1 MAATAPTAPDIVPR
15 PLCAPGQAKFFWRP
29 PTSNGGEPVTKYTL
43 ACEAISYSQDLSANV
58 ANYVVT
64 GLTDKVELT
73 FTITAT
79 NSVGTG
85 PAATFR
91 SIQTGTTPFGPTQ
104 ATLTKVN
111 QTTFQ
116 LDWDQ
121 STLAVEALPKWFRI
135 RGYPST
141 PLLSSF
147 SLTAYNYDRRAVIP
161 NLSTNT
167 YYQFL
172 VQAIN
177 DVGYCR
183 PFAFTP
189 TTLLTQDYPL
199 TVGTSSSLLIYAR
212 ALNGNRAVGGP
223 TSLGALTIN
232 SQGIGG
238 HEVTVANATTISSF
252 TASSWFSSTA
262 DSLSSW
268 VVVKGNL
275 TINSGITFTPSV
287 RKLFTVLYV
296 AGNLVNNGTISM
308 TARGASHSGTTARN
322 IRIATGSFSAV
333 TDPQVPAAGGAGGPS
348 GYAGGIEITNI
359 SGVAGSAGTGGGT
372 GGGGSGAAPI
382 NSSVGLGSA
391 GTSFSG
397 GCGGGAGG
405 RSTAANAAANGGAG
419 GNADRADIGNSF
431 DFEGGGGNPG
441 GTNPMFTAPRNQGR
455 SGTGGVLIVI
465 VEGSIS
471 GTGTI
476 EARGVLNE
484 NPLPWETNPTTG
496 SSGFLM
502 GGSTGGGSVTVMY
515 GGTNSITPLAGGGNI
530 ADSPN
535 PWKRWGGSGGAGTAR
550 ALKLA

>member
-43 ACEAISYSQDLSANV
+43 ACEALAYSQDLSANV
-58 ANYVVT
+58 ANFTVT

-79 NSVGTG
+79 NSVGTSA
-85 PAATFR
+85 PATFR

-183 PFAFTP
+183 PFAFTA

-199 TVGTSSSLLIYAR
+199 TVGSSSSLLIYAR

-262 DSLSSW
+262 DTLSSW

-275 TINSGITFTPSV
+275 TINSGITFIPSV

-348 GYAGGIEITNI
+348 GYYGGAEIQN
-359 SGVAGSAGTGGGT
+359 VAGVDGSPGTSGGT
-372 GGGGSGAAPI
+372 GGGGSGSCPI
-382 NSSVGLGSA
+382 SLTVGLGSA

-405 RSTAANAAANGGAG
+405 RTSASNAAANGGAG
-419 GNADRADIGNSF
+419 GQAERSDVGSAF
-431 DFEGGGGNPG
+431 DFDGGGGNSG
-441 GTNPMFTAPRNQGR
+441 GTNPTFTAPRNQGR

-471 GTGTI
+471 GTGSI
-476 EARGVLNE
+476 QANGILNE
-484 NPLPWETNPTTG
+484 NTLRWEIDPVNGT
-496 SSGFLM
+496 SALKL

-515 GGTNSITPLAGGGNI
+515 GGSNSITPTAAGGNK
-530 ADSPN
+530 ANSLY
-535 PWKRWGGSGGAGTAR
+535 PWMNQGGSGGAGTAR

>member
-1 MAATAPTAPDIVPR
+1 
-15 PLCAPGQAKFFWRP
+15 
-29 PTSNGGEPVTKYTL
+29 
-43 ACEAISYSQDLSANV
+43 V
-58 ANYVVT
+58 ANFTVT
-64 GLTDKVELT
+64 GLTDKIELT

-79 NSVGTG
+79 NSVGTSA
-85 PAATFR
+85 PATFR
-91 SIQTGTTPFGPTQ
+91 SIQTGTTPFGPTI

-147 SLTAYNYDRRAVIP
+147 SLTAYSYDTSAYVP

-183 PFAFTP
+183 PFAFTA

-262 DSLSSW
+262 DTLSSW

-275 TINSGITFTPSV
+275 TINSGITFIPSV

-308 TARGASHSGTTARN
+308 TARGASHSGTTARDL
-322 IRIATGSFSAV
+322 RIATGTFSSVAN
-333 TDPQVPAAGGAGGPS
+333 PQVPAAGGAGGPS
-348 GYAGGIEITNI
+348 GYYGGAEIQNVQ
-359 SGVAGSAGTGGGT
+359 GVAGTAGTAGGT
-372 GGGGSGAAPI
+372 GGGGSGSAPI

-391 GTSFSG
+391 GTSYSG

-405 RSTAANAAANGGAG
+405 RTTSANAAANGGAG
-419 GNADRADIGNSF
+419 GRAERSDQANAF
-431 DFEGGGGNPG
+431 DYEGGGGNPG
-441 GTNPMFTAPRNQGR
+441 GANEYFTAPRNQGR

-465 VEGSIS
+465 VEGSVS
-471 GTGTI
+471 GTGSI
-476 EARGVLNE
+476 QANGVLNE
-484 NPLPWETNPTTG
+484 NPINWGTDPVNG
-496 SSGFLM
+496 SSAFKT
-502 GGSTGGGSVTVMY
+502 GGSTGGGSVTLLY
-515 GGTNSITPLAGGGNI
+515 GGTNAITPVAAGGDPANGTQ
-530 ADSPN
+530 
-535 PWKRWGGSGGAGTAR
+535 WFLKGGAGGAGTAR
-550 ALKLA
+550 ALQLV